1 MGLGVQATRAA
12 GVGGVGM
19 MVKGSRRFRARQHT
33 FGCCTRLRTAISETH
48 EKVRITASGVE
59 EVEVVRRVT
68 AIRA

>member
-1 MGLGVQATRAA
+1 
-12 GVGGVGM
+12 M